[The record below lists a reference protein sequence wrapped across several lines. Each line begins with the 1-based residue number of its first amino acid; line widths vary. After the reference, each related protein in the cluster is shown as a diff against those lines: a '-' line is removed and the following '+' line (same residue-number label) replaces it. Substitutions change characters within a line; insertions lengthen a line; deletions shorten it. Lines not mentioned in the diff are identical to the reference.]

1 MAGGT
6 FLTMNKKLPGAYINF
21 KSVPAPTAIMGS
33 RGIAT
38 MPVSLS
44 WANEGEL
51 VELFST
57 DLLDG
62 RSITKI
68 GLSAFDA
75 ESLVLRE
82 CLKNCYKLLLYPINT
97 GAAKASA
104 TVGGLT
110 ITSKKAGL
118 LGNQI
123 KIVIKKNKTDYDV
136 VTLFK
141 TNQYDLQT
149 IKSLNELQENDF
161 VVFTGEGVVT
171 PTAGTNLENG
181 TDGTV
186 SKATYTK
193 YFDLMKTKSWQVMG
207 IPSTDSSIPPL
218 ATEYIKTLRD
228 KLGKKVQCVVYDYVE
243 ANHEGVI
250 SCKQGYK
257 TKTETIEKE
266 IFVAYITGATA
277 GANINQSNCYKIIDG
292 ATEII
297 GDLPE
302 DELEAELEKGY
313 FLLTK
318 RVDGKIVILDDNNT
332 FTEFTPEKDRDFAN
346 NRSIRVFDEIA
357 NTTRLIFEKYYA
369 GKVDNIDTGRDVFK
383 AQLIANARQ
392 LQDIN
397 AIQNFSAEDIVVI
410 QGQEKED
417 VKVDMN
423 IQTVDSMKKLYM
435 TVFER

>member
-21 KSVPAPTAIMGS
+21 KSVPVPTAAVGS

-38 MPVSLS
+38 MPITLS

-62 RSITKI
+62 KSLPKV
-68 GLSAFDA
+68 GLTAFDP

-82 CLKNCYKLLLYPINT
+82 CLKNCYKLLIYPINT
-97 GAAKASA
+97 GGAKATA
-104 TVGGLT
+104 TIGNLT
-110 ITSKKAGL
+110 ITARKLGT

-123 KIVIKKNKTDYDV
+123 KVVIKKNKTGFDV
-136 VTLFK
+136 QTYFK
-141 TNQYDLQT
+141 TNKVDSQT
-149 IKSLNELQENDF
+149 VKEATELVSNDF
-161 VVFTGEGVVT
+161 VEFSGEGAVT
-171 PTAGTNLENG
+171 VSAGVNLENG

-193 YFDLMKTKSWQVMG
+193 YFEMMKTKEWQVMG

-218 ATEYIKTLRD
+218 ATDYIKQLRE
-228 KLGKKVQCVVYDYVE
+228 KQGKKAQAVVLDYVG
-243 ANHEGVI
+243 ANYEGII

-257 TKTETIEKE
+257 TKNETIEKE
-266 IFVAYITGATA
+266 NFVSYVTGATA
-277 GANINQSNCYKIIDG
+277 GANINQSNCYKIVEG
-292 ATEII
+292 AIEII

-302 DELEAELEKGY
+302 DELEVELSKGF
-313 FLLTK
+313 FLLSK
-318 RVDGKIVILDDNNT
+318 RVDSKIVVLDDVNT
-332 FTEFTPEKDRDFAN
+332 FTDFSPKKDRDFSN

-357 NTTRLIFEKYYA
+357 NTTRLIFEKHYA
-369 GKVDNIDTGRDVFK
+369 GKVDNIENGRDTFK
-383 AQLIANARQ
+383 AQLIANARA
-392 LQDIN
+392 LQDLR
-397 AIQNFSAEDIVVI
+397 AIQNFEADDIIVV
-410 QGQEKED
+410 QGAEKED

-435 TVFER
+435 TVYER